1 MPSSE
6 FMNVFVLFPGYYR
19 KVYRMIS
26 YLQKEVK
33 VKEEIPSSMTILG
46 KVNCSSVTTLNIW
59 VGKRARK

>member
-1 MPSSE
+1 
-6 FMNVFVLFPGYYR
+6 
-19 KVYRMIS
+19 MIS

-59 VGKRARK
+59 VGKRARKYF